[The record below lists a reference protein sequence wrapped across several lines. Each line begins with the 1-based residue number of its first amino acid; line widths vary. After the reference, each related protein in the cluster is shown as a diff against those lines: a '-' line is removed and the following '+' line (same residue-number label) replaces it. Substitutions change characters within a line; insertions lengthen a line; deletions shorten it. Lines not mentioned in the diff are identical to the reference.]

1 MNSSR
6 LSLWGALVRVLS
18 FRLGE
23 EEWKCLEWKHLA
35 LGMACT
41 WIAGIG
47 RHWDD
52 ERAGLIQKSGLGS
65 LAYVLLLGL
74 FLWLLLLPLG
84 PRNWSL
90 PKVIAYLSLC
100 APPAFLYAIPVE
112 RFMPMEAAQ
121 SVNLGFLL
129 IVSLYRVGL
138 LVVLQKRIA
147 GLGWGTLMVATLL
160 PLALIVFGLT
170 VLNMAQGAVAFM
182 GGIRGTRS
190 PDDAAIGVVAG
201 LGFLACLLLPFLLLI
216 YLALVVIKWLERRKA
231 KQQHP

>member
-74 FLWLLLLPLG
+74 FLWLLLSWYMVLVGFKLSRYGNSATRPYRQG
-84 PRNWSL
+84 IEKNESL
-90 PKVIAYLSLC
+90 HFI
-100 APPAFLYAIPVE
+100 
-112 RFMPMEAAQ
+112 
-121 SVNLGFLL
+121 N
-129 IVSLYRVGL
+129 
-138 LVVLQKRIA
+138 
-147 GLGWGTLMVATLL
+147 
-160 PLALIVFGLT
+160 
-170 VLNMAQGAVAFM
+170 
-182 GGIRGTRS
+182 
-190 PDDAAIGVVAG
+190 
-201 LGFLACLLLPFLLLI
+201 
-216 YLALVVIKWLERRKA
+216 
-231 KQQHP
+231 